1 MSSRNDTL
9 LNLCLSQT
17 ELSPLHYRH
26 GSVIIRGGKVIGQGF
41 DCYCPGFDGG
51 ALKSGVLPS
60 SGFDGPI
67 VELKSRLK
75 STSKS
80 KHNINTNVYLD
91 RQQDASPFMPFEI
104 AGTGHN
110 SNKSLS
116 VHSEMMAI
124 VSALSL
130 SSATQASQISA
141 RATASLQ
148 KPCFSLPAGSQKR
161 KLRAK
166 ALKATQSQ
174 SVRRQQRH
182 ELSGLMPPKTLFDSR
197 ALKQGASQPDGAV
210 RDGGD
215 GQQVSQGQEHGQVVL
230 CAQQWRE
237 TTEGQEGREREVWSE
252 ISSTSS
258 ATSGST

>member
-182 ELSGLMPPKTLFDSR
+182 ELSGLM
-197 ALKQGASQPDGAV
+197 
-210 RDGGD
+210 
-215 GQQVSQGQEHGQVVL
+215 QQRL
-230 CAQQWRE
+230 CSIV
-237 TTEGQEGREREVWSE
+237 GL
-252 ISSTSS
+252 
-258 ATSGST
+258 